1 MIREE
6 KDIMLLS
13 IVIAMDQICEGIIC
27 NFSGVV
33 VPEMAKIDI
42 SQSAILFKSIAT
54 SRATSHPQKP
64 RRWRP

>member
-13 IVIAMDQICEGIIC
+13 IVIAIDHICEGIIC

-33 VPEMAKIDI
+33 VVPRMVKIDV
-42 SQSAILFKSIAT
+42 SQSAVLSKIIAT
-54 SRATSHPQKP
+54 SRATTHSQKP
-64 RRWRP
+64 WRP